1 MREDL
6 QRLKNSVEGRTV
18 FILGGGPSVTP
29 EILQTLNN
37 RTSKVFCLNSSAK
50 AILNPLGLMW
60 CDESWA
66 GQNLDYVN
74 TLKCPKFYVKH
85 NGQTHIQKG
94 IYGIG
99 RSTILHKSGDF
110 GLDPD
115 VNNVRGNNSGA
126 NAINLLINC
135 KAAQI
140 GLIGF
145 DMNVAKNNVAHFHRD
160 YTYAIRP
167 SVYKDLFIPSIESM
181 KESMD
186 AAGTPTKVFNCNKFS
201 ALKCFEYKELEKML

>member
-29 EILQTLNN
+29 DILEALN
-37 RTSKVFCLNSSAK
+37 TKTTKVFCLNSSAK
-50 AILNPLGLMW
+50 SIAAPLGVMW

-66 GQNLDYVN
+66 GQHFDYVSKL
-74 TLKCPKFYVKH
+74 TCPKFYVKH
-85 NGQTHIQKG
+85 NGQTHIRKG
-94 IYGIG
+94 MYGLG
-99 RSTILHKSGDF
+99 RSTILNKSGDF

-115 VNNVRGNNSGA
+115 INNVRGNNSGA

-135 KAAQI
+135 KASKI

-145 DMNVAKNNVAHFHRD
+145 DMNVTKNNVAHFHRD

-186 AAGTPTKVFNCNKFS
+186 AAGTITKVYNCNKFS